1 MLRRLRAE
9 LVDEQFGLSTK
20 VPPLTLVTQFEDVL
34 THRLLTLQNPNPNP
48 NPNPT
53 PNPTPAPTP
62 TPNLNPNLTHRL
74 LTLQRDLLEPAPDD
88 EPEGGD
94 DVENLVLH
102 RNQLETAALATA
114 ALGGAAW
121 TIIRRLLDPD
131 DTTSIT
137 AVCAA
142 ACVAPKELATA
153 RRDMPSSTGGLEQA
167 SSFKG
172 SASKGRFAAL
182 AATAVSVS
190 GGVPDGGGPEG
201 GVPLS
206 FWQLH
211 ARLQQLQ
218 QCILLGWRRADDPGE
233 DGTPRVVLNP
243 PEP

>member
-20 VPPLTLVTQFEDVL
+20 VPPLTLVTQFEDV
-34 THRLLTLQNPNPNP
+34 
-48 NPNPT
+48 
-53 PNPTPAPTP
+53 
-62 TPNLNPNLTHRL
+62 LTHRL

-243 PEP
+243 PEPEPEAKAQL